1 MDMAETGKT
10 KTVYI
15 PKLMLPVIKELAKAE
30 CRNFSPMCVELMRRG
45 IEATKQAS
53 QAQAQ

>member
-1 MDMAETGKT
+1 MAETGKT